1 MDRTDRAA
9 RLVAYGAAVCG
20 GAFACLLLFSAPAQ
34 ADDAAIPDPAEAV
47 GAVGELAGDVT
58 RAAGG
63 AAGAVVEDVAQEAP
77 VGREVVEHAGEA
89 VTETTDTVASVV
101 EQATDAVSPPTP
113 PAPDPPSTPVS
124 PPAPENPEP
133 EPPAAADADDRAG
146 QHAPGDR
153 PRPERRAQPRQR
165 AGDDRAADR
174 ISATTPAGPA
184 LADVLTPGRAADHR
198 VGHGLSLAQLL
209 APCDG
214 CPDAA
219 DAAAGA
225 DSPTLQALPGETW
238 LSPPTPVAPAS
249 RAGSGAHPAPAPSP
263 DVSPD

>member
-9 RLVAYGAAVCG
+9 RLVAYAAAVCG

-34 ADDAAIPDPAEAV
+34 ADESAIPYPAETL
-47 GAVGELAGDVT
+47 GAVGGLAGEVT

-63 AAGAVVEDVAQEAP
+63 AAGAVVEDVAQQAP
-77 VGREVVEHAGEA
+77 VGREVVEQAGQA
-89 VTETTDTVASVV
+89 VTSTTDTVATVA
-101 EQATDAVSPPTP
+101 EQATDADPLPTP

-124 PPAPENPEP
+124 PPGPEGPEP
-133 EPPAAADADDRAG
+133 EPPSADAGERAG

-153 PRPERRAQPRQR
+153 PRPERHAQPRQR
-165 AGDDRAADR
+165 AGDDEDTDR
-174 ISATTPAGPA
+174 IATTPAEPA
-184 LADVLTPGRAADHR
+184 LADVLTPDRAADHR
-198 VGHGLSLAQLL
+198 VGHRLSLAQLL

-219 DAAAGA
+219 DAPAGA

-249 RAGSGAHPAPAPSP
+249 RAGSGAHPAPPSPP